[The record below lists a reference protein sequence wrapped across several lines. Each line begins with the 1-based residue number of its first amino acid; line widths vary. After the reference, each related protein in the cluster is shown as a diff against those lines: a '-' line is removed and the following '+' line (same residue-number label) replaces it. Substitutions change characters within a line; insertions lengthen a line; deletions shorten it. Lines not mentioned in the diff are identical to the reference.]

1 MNLSARRAAHKG
13 GRAKGVFPPKGGKA
27 GLCRKGARSG
37 PARGKLRQR
46 ALSEEKIFSRK
57 PAGYR
62 PAFPIRRPFAV
73 KSEKGAGDCRFPP
86 LPGPPIILPG
96 SPCPLPL

>member
-1 MNLSARRAAHKG
+1 MFFRRKG
-13 GRAKGVFPPKGGKA
+13 EGRFVPERGSVGTRKGKA
-27 GLCRKGARSG
+27 
-37 PARGKLRQR
+37 RQR

>member
-1 MNLSARRAAHKG
+1 MAERGSVGTRKG
-13 GRAKGVFPPKGGKA
+13 KAPAKGFIG
-27 GLCRKGARSG
+27 R
-37 PARGKLRQR
+37 
-46 ALSEEKIFSRK
+46 KIFSRK

-73 KSEKGAGDCRFPP
+73 KSEKGAADCRFPP